1 VTRSAAQLAQR
12 RADLLARSEH
22 LRNDLA
28 ETMTAL
34 AARLRYVDTTARFLR
49 GAGGPLV
56 ASAALALL
64 LFRGPRRVFKVAGR
78 VALVWPVLRPWLP
91 RVAAWLRDRT
101 RAER

>member
-1 VTRSAAQLAQR
+1 MTRSAAQLAQR

-28 ETMTAL
+28 ESMTML
-34 AARLRYVDTTARFLR
+34 AARLRYVDRAATFLR

-56 ASAALALL
+56 VSAALALL
-64 LFRGPRRVFKVAGR
+64 MFRGPRRMIKVAGR
-78 VALVWPVLRPWLP
+78 VALIWPVLRPWLP
-91 RVAAWLRDRT
+91 RVVAWWRDRT

>member
-12 RADLLARSEH
+12 RADLLARSDR

-28 ETMTAL
+28 QSMTML
-34 AARLRYVDTTARFLR
+34 AARLRYVDRAATFLR

-56 ASAALALL
+56 VSAALALL
-64 LFRGPRRVFKVAGR
+64 LFRGPRRIFKVAGR
-78 VALVWPVLRPWLP
+78 VALMWPVLRPWLP

>member
-12 RADLLARSEH
+12 RADLLARSDR
-22 LRNDLA
+22 LRTDLTESMA
-28 ETMTAL
+28 TL
-34 AARLRYVDTTARFLR
+34 AARLRYVDTTATFLR

-56 ASAALALL
+56 VSAVLALL
-64 LFRGPRRVFKVAGR
+64 LFRGPRRIFKVAGR
-78 VALVWPVLRPWLP
+78 IALIWPVLRPWLP